1 MTDRL
6 VSEVFIETDSHYQD
20 VLTDRIGS
28 NTEN

>member
-1 MTDRL
+1 MSDRL
-6 VSEVFIETDSHYQD
+6 VAEVFIEIDSHYQD

>member
-1 MTDRL
+1 MSDRL
-6 VSEVFIETDSHYQD
+6 VAEGFIETDSHYQD